1 MGTIKFLQAKF
12 MQLDQDIAILKEK
25 KDKAEKPANLYRQAH
40 SELMDLIASHLG
52 SRVERWEAAAEKVHF
67 VSGKMMEK
75 LTDDNEQLKN
85 NNGKLAQSARKASGL
100 QGSTGDKPSVVEDRI
115 LEKILWF

>member
-52 SRVERWEAAAEKVHF
+52 SR
-67 VSGKMMEK
+67 G
-75 LTDDNEQLKN
+75 
-85 NNGKLAQSARKASGL
+85 
-100 QGSTGDKPSVVEDRI
+100 
-115 LEKILWF
+115 